1 MNTLV
6 TEILVGA
13 GATLLTAAV
22 NVLNPR
28 LSKSLSQY
36 VPGINKYGNIA
47 KFIAP
52 MVDPELADKKDAI
65 EAIRQTLEN
74 IAKGEV
80 SIPRGM
86 VWVKRVAAKILD
98 SNSMFLKLVEAFDE
112 EFKATEFNKVNRAP
126 EFFRADDGIVVS
138 EPDA

>member
-1 MNTLV
+1 MKTLIV
-6 TEILVGA
+6 EILVGA

-74 IAKGEV
+74 IAKGNI
-80 SIPRGM
+80 SIPRGLT
-86 VWVKRVAAKILD
+86 WTQRVAVKILGSD
-98 SNSMFLKLVEAFDE
+98 SMFVKLVEAFDE
-112 EFKATEFNKVNRAP
+112 EFKVTEFNKVNKSP

-138 EPDA
+138 ETDA